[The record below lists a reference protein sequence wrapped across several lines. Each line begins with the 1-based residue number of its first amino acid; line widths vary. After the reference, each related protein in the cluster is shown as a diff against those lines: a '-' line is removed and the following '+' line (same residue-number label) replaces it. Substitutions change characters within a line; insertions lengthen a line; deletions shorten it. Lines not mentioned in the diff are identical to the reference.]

1 MSTKSTRKTL
11 PKILPQ
17 VRSFIDS
24 NVLIYAEAKDEPFK
38 QKAAL
43 ALLKHLHQNALGVIS
58 TQVLQEYCNVALKK
72 LRLPAAHI
80 RQQLSLHQQFE
91 VVQITPALIQK
102 ALDLNQLRSVSL
114 YDALVVSAAAVS
126 GCELLYT
133 EDMNADEVVDGV
145 RLVNPFA

>member
-1 MSTKSTRKTL
+1 MKPMSAKSTRKAL
-11 PKILPQ
+11 PL

-24 NVLIYAEAKDEPFK
+24 NVLIYAEAKDESVK
-38 QKAAL
+38 QKLAL

-72 LRLPAAHI
+72 LRLPVTHI
-80 RQQLSLHQQFE
+80 RQQLALHQQFE

-102 ALDLNQLRSVSL
+102 ALDLNQLRSVSF
-114 YDALVVSAAAVS
+114 YDALVVSAAVAS

-133 EDMNADEVVDGV
+133 EDMNADEIMDRVTI
-145 RLVNPFA
+145 VNPF